1 MATIGEVCTD
11 ERMKMAVAN
20 IFPNRPGWM
29 GATGLAQPARRRPAG
44 DRRRPDRED
53 RQGRGRQAEARGG
66 RRSRRPKPD
75 PKKKKRRP
83 KAKAPAKPEITEDTA
98 ADKQAFK
105 DLQALVWPSGDKADQ
120 DKLLA
125 AFNATV
131 LQYYKGEDEKT
142 LPGNDWKSHPK
153 KTAKTGRKLRYGWK
167 SARSGWRA
175 PRRAAEPAPARRD

>member
-1 MATIGEVCTD
+1 
-11 ERMKMAVAN
+11 MKMAVAN

-29 GATGLAQPARRRPAG
+29 GALVWRSLLAG
-44 DRRRPDRED
+44 DP
-53 RQGRGRQAEARGG
+53 QALAADLIAKIVKAEEAK
-66 RRSRRPKPD
+66 PKAEPEKPD
-75 PKKKKRRP
+75 PKKA
-83 KAKAPAKPEITEDTA
+83 KAPKAPAKPVISEDA
-98 ADKQAFK
+98 AVDKQAFK

-153 KTAKTGRKLRYGWK
+153 KTPKTGRKLRYGWK
-167 SARSGWRA
+167 SRSERLA
-175 PRRAAEPAPARRD
+175 SAEAAG